1 MSLKGNKSLPRPMPR
16 PSERERQQVLHAA
29 KQCQDI
35 MPPQAKTLICPP
47 RIRPPKII
55 NADKVPTTSTSSG
68 GPGPNHD
75 DDCQDKMASDETPK
89 ATMEGL
95 PVHGSQ
101 EHAALLD
108 RIVGSTANAA
118 AVAAAEAV
126 GRNMLQAMMP
136 HPPAAAAAAAE
147 AITQMASGSFT
158 RTMLQV
164 MTPPPPPQAAR
175 QEQEA
180 IGVLCETRRCDRYD
194 TFKCGNMTIK
204 DDEGWVKSRKGWNK
218 LCPECKHALLEQQE
232 LRPMHSKNRRKIGVI
247 DGVKT
252 PLLFLLMCDGRFDV
266 KTTRV
271 K

>member
-1 MSLKGNKSLPRPMPR
+1 MSLKEGQKGNKSMPR

-29 KQCQDI
+29 KRCHDI
-35 MPPQAKTLICPP
+35 MPSQPKKIICPP
-47 RIRPPKII
+47 RIRPPTII
-55 NADKVPTTSTSSG
+55 NADKVPTTSSSSV
-68 GPGPNHD
+68 GPEPKHD
-75 DDCQDKMASDETPK
+75 DYQDDGCQDKMASDETPK

-108 RIVGSTANAA
+108 LFVGSTANAA
-118 AVAAAEAV
+118 AVPAAEAV
-126 GRNMLQAMMP
+126 GKTMLQAMMP
-136 HPPAAAAAAAE
+136 QPPAAAAAAAE

-194 TFKCGNMTIK
+194 TFKCGNIATK
-204 DDEGWVKSRKGWNK
+204 GDEGWVKSRKGWNK

-232 LRPMHSKNRRKIGVI
+232 LQANALQEQEGNWS
-247 DGVKT
+247 D
-252 PLLFLLMCDGRFDV
+252 
-266 KTTRV
+266 
-271 K
+271 